1 MQQETVQQTGI
12 QSSNQPFV
20 ASQGQVSQGQPIM
33 TAPLAGQPVI
43 AGPSS
48 DQPIMYQMP
57 PGQLQPVSSGTPTVS
72 AQGQP
77 GVQYYISAGGQ
88 LVQHVPQVQPIPQI
102 VHPIPGQ
109 GIPNN
114 LAQHH
119 DPEMAPIRF
128 NKAYM
133 KSALGVSRVLEFVS
147 LLTAG
152 GCIIVYSNRTFGLDG
167 RANFFRGITIFS
179 WVMVIIYHFI
189 YVFGLN
195 KNKTCFGQPSN
206 FTLMS
211 LSFQIFLTILLI
223 SCTAS
228 LTVRAK
234 NLTHWFDSDYD
245 DSIYFKEIVTRNRL
259 NTYIV
264 FTALAFGY
272 ISCLC
277 FLDDIRL
284 LFVMFRKERAQEAGG
299 GIVQGAQQP
308 FTGQVA
314 YQGGTVHQQQ
324 FETIA
329 QPTFPP
335 QVTPQ
340 AEQKGAEGTQP

>member
-57 PGQLQPVSSGTPTVS
+57 PGQLQPMSPGMPTVS

-88 LVQHVPQVQPIPQI
+88 PVQHVPQVQPIPQI

-147 LLTAG
+147 
-152 GCIIVYSNRTFGLDG
+152 IIVPLFWRKLHLTNFEKRNTNSCVASKYLSLLFLLLSNYHVHHKGCGYGWSVTFWIYL
-167 RANFFRGITIFS
+167 AYMAASQAKI
-179 WVMVIIYHFI
+179 WVRRNEEKHNWKIIVSTSMFLKNS
-189 YVFGLN
+189 VF
-195 KNKTCFGQPSN
+195 
-206 FTLMS
+206 
-211 LSFQIFLTILLI
+211 
-223 SCTAS
+223 
-228 LTVRAK
+228 
-234 NLTHWFDSDYD
+234 
-245 DSIYFKEIVTRNRL
+245 
-259 NTYIV
+259 
-264 FTALAFGY
+264 
-272 ISCLC
+272 SCL
-277 FLDDIRL
+277 
-284 LFVMFRKERAQEAGG
+284 
-299 GIVQGAQQP
+299 
-308 FTGQVA
+308 
-314 YQGGTVHQQQ
+314 
-324 FETIA
+324 
-329 QPTFPP
+329 
-335 QVTPQ
+335 
-340 AEQKGAEGTQP
+340 